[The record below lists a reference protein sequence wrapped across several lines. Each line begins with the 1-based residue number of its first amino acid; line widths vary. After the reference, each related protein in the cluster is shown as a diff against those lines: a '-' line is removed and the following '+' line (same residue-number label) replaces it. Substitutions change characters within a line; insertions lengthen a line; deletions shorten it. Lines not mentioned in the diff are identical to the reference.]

1 MARHGYRGDG
11 AFGQFCVILPE
22 HDTVVVTTAYTLQM
36 QAVLDAMWAH
46 LLPGLGATAP
56 DTGSAH
62 DELTDRLARLALP
75 ACAAAPAPAGW
86 ASWTGMEFTVTSGA
100 GGATE
105 VFGALGG
112 GQIQPTVSSVAMAP
126 GVGGAQITL
135 IEPANS
141 LTFGVGAGE
150 WTVSA
155 PADGHG
161 DTIPVA
167 ASGGWLDDR
176 TFRAEVIFLETPH
189 RMDITC
195 SLAGRRAEAVWRH
208 PPLSRNRL
216 QDLHCPS

>member
-1 MARHGYRGDG
+1 MDRAAWAG
-11 AFGQFCVILPE
+11 AP
-22 HDTVVVTTAYTLQM
+22 
-36 QAVLDAMWAH
+36 
-46 LLPGLGATAP
+46 
-56 DTGSAH
+56 
-62 DELTDRLARLALP
+62 
-75 ACAAAPAPAGW
+75 
-86 ASWTGMEFTVTSGA
+86 FTVTARPGN
-100 GGATE
+100 
-105 VFGALGG
+105 
-112 GQIQPTVSSVAMAP
+112 GQIQPALISV
-126 GVGGAQITL
+126 GVAAGADGAQITL

-195 SLAGRRAEAVWRH
+195 SLAGRGAEAVWRQ

>member
-1 MARHGYRGDG
+1 
-11 AFGQFCVILPE
+11 
-22 HDTVVVTTAYTLQM
+22 
-36 QAVLDAMWAH
+36 
-46 LLPGLGATAP
+46 
-56 DTGSAH
+56 
-62 DELTDRLARLALP
+62 
-75 ACAAAPAPAGW
+75 
-86 ASWTGMEFTVTSGA
+86 
-100 GGATE
+100 
-105 VFGALGG
+105 
-112 GQIQPTVSSVAMAP
+112 
-126 GVGGAQITL
+126 
-135 IEPANS
+135 
-141 LTFGVGAGE
+141 
-150 WTVSA
+150 VSA

>member
-1 MARHGYRGDG
+1 MAAG
-11 AFGQFCVILPE
+11 A
-22 HDTVVVTTAYTLQM
+22 D
-36 QAVLDAMWAH
+36 
-46 LLPGLGATAP
+46 
-56 DTGSAH
+56 
-62 DELTDRLARLALP
+62 
-75 ACAAAPAPAGW
+75 
-86 ASWTGMEFTVTSGA
+86 
-100 GGATE
+100 
-105 VFGALGG
+105 
-112 GQIQPTVSSVAMAP
+112 
-126 GVGGAQITL
+126 GAQITL

-141 LTFGVGAGE
+141 LTFPSARATGH
-150 WTVSA
+150 SA

-208 PPLSRNRL
+208 PPLSRNSL

>member
-22 HDTVVVTTAYTLQM
+22 HDTVVVTTACTLEM

-46 LLPGLGATAP
+46 LLPGLGAIRA
-56 DTGSAH
+56 GY
-62 DELTDRLARLALP
+62 RVRARRAQRP
-75 ACAAAPAPAGW
+75 ARPPRAAGLRRRPGPGGPGRGRVGRGAVHRHRQAAAAARFSRRSPRSAW
-86 ASWTGMEFTVTSGA
+86 RR
-100 GGATE
+100 GGRR
-105 VFGALGG
+105 
-112 GQIQPTVSSVAMAP
+112 
-126 GVGGAQITL
+126 QITL

-141 LTFGVGAGE
+141 LTFGVGAGK

-155 PADGHG
+155 PADSHG

-208 PPLSRNRL
+208 PPLSRNSL